1 MGQDAALDAM
11 PNRTDGQF
19 AFEGPEGCF
28 KFCKLNVLTPKGIRV
43 HGIEISAPA
52 NRRPDAGLAP
62 RRRALFQDHNRRPL
76 AVFDFAKHRPGLGIT
91 LFETTK
97 STFDFACIFE
107 PSASHNAA

>member
-43 HGIEISAPA
+43 HGIEISAQQIGALTQLGSPQA
-52 NRRPDAGLAP
+52 CLIPRPQQAA
-62 RRRALFQDHNRRPL
+62 A
-76 AVFDFAKHRPGLGIT
+76 AVFDFA
-91 LFETTK
+91 
-97 STFDFACIFE
+97 
-107 PSASHNAA
+107 N